1 MDIDDF
7 RSILEGSGVDVWSFI
22 DTAIL
27 VASLDFGSELKRR
40 RDYIVERLFAASSSC
55 SRCRDMSFDEIDV
68 NNTANG
74 NEKVIVEKESS
85 HEEEKGRGVSADS
98 PVTPRSDN
106 GDGDDDELDPY
117 GGLFDDEPKKILD
130 IKQQLEDLDQPEDSL
145 VDLLQSLADM
155 DITFQALKETD
166 IGRHVNRLRKHP
178 SNDVKRLV
186 KQLVRKWKEIVDE
199 WVRFNPQGEHAS
211 SGLMGIN
218 ELQIEVNEHVSAAD
232 GDSPQQKIPQ
242 NGHPQVPD
250 FAYSPNPHN
259 GSSGSDRNNSEPE
272 RKPKPA
278 PPRIEAPTKPTQK
291 SVPASLSALH
301 NVQRQREQ
309 PKESKFD
316 ADQRLASARKR
327 LQANYKEAENGVIS
341 VLYFLCEFGCLN
353 SHCTMILIGNWC
365 HAALLCEAKK
375 QRTIQ
380 VMDIHEIPKP
390 KNKNTFF
397 AKNRGAGGS
406 HQGRHW

>member
-7 RSILEGSGVDVWSFI
+7 RSILESSGVDVWNFI
-22 DTAIL
+22 DTAID

-40 RDYIVERLFAASSSC
+40 RDDIVARLFAASSSC
-55 SRCRDMSFDEIDV
+55 SRCRDRSFDDIDI

-74 NEKVIVEKESS
+74 NGMKDLAEKESS
-85 HEEEKGRGVSADS
+85 HEEEKGRRVYADS
-98 PVTPRSDN
+98 PVTPRSVN
-106 GDGDDDELDPY
+106 GDGDDEELDPF

-186 KQLVRKWKEIVDE
+186 KQLVRKWKEIVDD
-199 WVRFNPQGEHAS
+199 WVRLNPHGERAS
-211 SGLMGIN
+211 SGLM
-218 ELQIEVNEHVSAAD
+218 AY

-242 NGHPQVPD
+242 NGRHQVPD

-272 RKPKPA
+272 RKPKLA
-278 PPRIEAPTKPTQK
+278 PPRNEALTKPIKK
-291 SVPASLSALH
+291 SVPASSSAPH

-309 PKESKFD
+309 PKENKFD
-316 ADQRLASARKR
+316 ADQKFASASKR
-327 LQANYKEAENGVIS
+327 LQANYKEAEN
-341 VLYFLCEFGCLN
+341 
-353 SHCTMILIGNWC
+353 
-365 HAALLCEAKK
+365 AKK

-397 AKNRGAGGS
+397 AKNRGGGS

>member
-7 RSILEGSGVDVWSFI
+7 RSILESSGVDVWTFI
-22 DTAIL
+22 DTAIV

-40 RDYIVERLFAASSSC
+40 RDDIVERLFAAPNSC
-55 SRCRDMSFDEIDV
+55 SRCRDRSFNDINMNHTSNGDEIK
-68 NNTANG
+68 G
-74 NEKVIVEKESS
+74 LVEKESS
-85 HEEEKGRGVSADS
+85 HEEEKGRRVTADS
-98 PVTPRSDN
+98 PVTPRSVN
-106 GDGDDDELDPY
+106 GDDDELDPY

-130 IKQQLEDLDQPEDSL
+130 IKQQLEDIDQPEDSL

-166 IGRHVNRLRKHP
+166 IGRHVNRLRKHS

-186 KQLVRKWKEIVDE
+186 KQLVRKWKEIVDD
-199 WVRFNPQGEHAS
+199 WVRMNPQGEHAS
-211 SGLMGIN
+211 SGLM
-218 ELQIEVNEHVSAAD
+218 AY

-242 NGHPQVPD
+242 NFHHQVPD

-278 PPRIEAPTKPTQK
+278 PLRNQAPTKPTQK
-291 SVPASLSALH
+291 PVPASLAAPH

-309 PKESKFD
+309 PKASNFD
-316 ADQRLASARKR
+316 PDQRLASARKR
-327 LQANYKEAENGVIS
+327 LQANYKEAEN
-341 VLYFLCEFGCLN
+341 
-353 SHCTMILIGNWC
+353 
-365 HAALLCEAKK
+365 AKK

-380 VMDIHEIPKP
+380 VMDIHDIPKP

-397 AKNRGAGGS
+397 PKNRGAGGS

>member
-7 RSILEGSGVDVWSFI
+7 RSILENSGVDVWTFI
-22 DTAIL
+22 DTAID

-40 RDYIVERLFAASSSC
+40 RDDIVARLFAASSSC
-55 SRCRDMSFDEIDV
+55 SRCRDRSFDDIDI
-68 NNTANG
+68 NNTVNG
-74 NEKVIVEKESS
+74 NEMKDLVEKESS
-85 HEEEKGRGVSADS
+85 HEEDKGRRVSADS
-98 PVTPRSDN
+98 P
-106 GDGDDDELDPY
+106 
-117 GGLFDDEPKKILD
+117 
-130 IKQQLEDLDQPEDSL
+130 PEDSL

-155 DITFQALKETD
+155 DITFQALQETD

-186 KQLVRKWKEIVDE
+186 KQLVRKWKEIVDD
-199 WVRFNPQGEHAS
+199 WVRLNAQGERAS
-211 SGLMGIN
+211 SGLM
-218 ELQIEVNEHVSAAD
+218 AD
-232 GDSPQQKIPQ
+232 GDSPHQKIPQ
-242 NGHPQVPD
+242 NGRHQVPD

-278 PPRIEAPTKPTQK
+278 PPRNEALTKPIK
-291 SVPASLSALH
+291 KPVPASSSAPH

-309 PKESKFD
+309 PKEGKFD
-316 ADQRLASARKR
+316 ADQKLASASKR
-327 LQANYKEAENGVIS
+327 LQANYKEAEN
-341 VLYFLCEFGCLN
+341 
-353 SHCTMILIGNWC
+353 
-365 HAALLCEAKK
+365 AKK

-380 VMDIHEIPKP
+380 VMDIHDIPKP

-397 AKNRGAGGS
+397 AKNRGGGGS

>member
-7 RSILEGSGVDVWSFI
+7 RSILESSGVDVWTFI
-22 DTAIL
+22 DTAIV

-40 RDYIVERLFAASSSC
+40 RDDIVERLFASSSSC
-55 SRCRDMSFDEIDV
+55 SRCRDRSLNDINMNNISNGDEIKDL
-68 NNTANG
+68 
-74 NEKVIVEKESS
+74 VEKESS
-85 HEEEKGRGVSADS
+85 HEEEKGTRVAADS
-98 PVTPRSDN
+98 PVTPRSVN

-130 IKQQLEDLDQPEDSL
+130 IKQQLEDSDQPEDSL

-178 SNDVKRLV
+178 SNDVRRLV
-186 KQLVRKWKEIVDE
+186 KQLVRKWKEIVDD
-199 WVRFNPQGEHAS
+199 WVRLNPQGEHAS
-211 SGLMGIN
+211 SGLM
-218 ELQIEVNEHVSAAD
+218 AD
-232 GDSPQQKIPQ
+232 GDSPPQKIPQ
-242 NGHPQVPD
+242 NGHHQVPD

-278 PPRIEAPTKPTQK
+278 PPRNQAPTKPTQK
-291 SVPASLSALH
+291 PVPASSPAPH

-309 PKESKFD
+309 PKASNFD

-327 LQANYKEAENGVIS
+327 LQANYKEAENGLIS
-341 VLYFLCEFGCLN
+341 VLCFLFEFGCLKVQ
-353 SHCTMILIGNWC
+353 IVQC
-365 HAALLCEAKK
+365 H
-375 QRTIQ
+375 
-380 VMDIHEIPKP
+380 
-390 KNKNTFF
+390 
-397 AKNRGAGGS
+397 
-406 HQGRHW
+406 

>member
-1 MDIDDF
+1 MNIDDF
-7 RSILEGSGVDVWSFI
+7 RSILESSGVDVWTFI
-22 DTAIL
+22 DTAID

-40 RDYIVERLFAASSSC
+40 RDDIVARLFAASSSC
-55 SRCRDMSFDEIDV
+55 SRCRDRSFDDIDI

-74 NEKVIVEKESS
+74 NEMKDLVEKESS
-85 HEEEKGRGVSADS
+85 HEEEKGRRVSADS
-98 PVTPRSDN
+98 PVTPRSVN
-106 GDGDDDELDPY
+106 GDDDEEELDPF
-117 GGLFDDEPKKILD
+117 GGLFDDEPKRILE
-130 IKQQLEDLDQPEDSL
+130 IKQQLEDLDQPEESL

-155 DITFQALKETD
+155 DITFQALQETD

-186 KQLVRKWKEIVDE
+186 KQLVRKWKEIVDD
-199 WVRFNPQGEHAS
+199 WVRLNAQGERAS

-218 ELQIEVNEHVSAAD
+218 ELPIEVNEHVSAAD
-232 GDSPQQKIPQ
+232 GDSPHQKIPQ
-242 NGHPQVPD
+242 NGRHQVPD

-278 PPRIEAPTKPTQK
+278 PPRNEALTKPIKK
-291 SVPASLSALH
+291 SVPASSSAPY

-309 PKESKFD
+309 PKEGKFD
-316 ADQRLASARKR
+316 ADQKLASASKR
-327 LQANYKEAENGVIS
+327 LQANYKEAENGLIS
-341 VLYFLCEFGCLN
+341 ALCFL
-353 SHCTMILIGNWC
+353 S
-365 HAALLCEAKK
+365 KK

-397 AKNRGAGGS
+397 AKNRGGGGS

>member
-1 MDIDDF
+1 MMDIDDF
-7 RSILEGSGVDVWSFI
+7 RSILESSGVDVWTFI
-22 DTAIL
+22 DTAIV

-40 RDYIVERLFAASSSC
+40 RDDIVERLFAAPNSC
-55 SRCRDMSFDEIDV
+55 SRCRDRSFNDINMNHTNNGDEIK
-68 NNTANG
+68 G
-74 NEKVIVEKESS
+74 LVEKDSS
-85 HEEEKGRGVSADS
+85 HEEEKGRRVTADS
-98 PVTPRSDN
+98 PVTPRSVN
-106 GDGDDDELDPY
+106 GDDDELDPY

-130 IKQQLEDLDQPEDSL
+130 IKQQLEDIDQPEDSL
-145 VDLLQSLADM
+145 IDLLQSLADM

-166 IGRHVNRLRKHP
+166 IGRHVNRLRKHS

-186 KQLVRKWKEIVDE
+186 KQLVRKWKEIVDD
-199 WVRFNPQGEHAS
+199 WVRMNPQGEHAS
-211 SGLMGIN
+211 SGLMENNIEGVN
-218 ELQIEVNEHVSAAD
+218 ELLMEVNKHVSAAY

-242 NGHPQVPD
+242 NFHHQVPD

-278 PPRIEAPTKPTQK
+278 PLRNQALTKPTQK
-291 SVPASLSALH
+291 PVPASLAAPH

-309 PKESKFD
+309 LKASNFD
-316 ADQRLASARKR
+316 PDQRLASARKR
-327 LQANYKEAENGVIS
+327 LQANYKEAEN
-341 VLYFLCEFGCLN
+341 
-353 SHCTMILIGNWC
+353 
-365 HAALLCEAKK
+365 AKK

-380 VMDIHEIPKP
+380 VMDIHDIPKP

-397 AKNRGAGGS
+397 PKNRGAGGS

>member
-7 RSILEGSGVDVWSFI
+7 RSILESSGVDVWTFI
-22 DTAIL
+22 DTAID
-27 VASLDFGSELKRR
+27 VASLDFGSELKRK
-40 RDYIVERLFAASSSC
+40 RDDIVARLFAASSSC
-55 SRCRDMSFDEIDV
+55 SRCRDRSFDDIDII
-68 NNTANG
+68 NTANG
-74 NEKVIVEKESS
+74 NGMKDLAEKESS
-85 HEEEKGRGVSADS
+85 HEEEKGGRLYADS
-98 PVTPRSDN
+98 PVTPRSVN
-106 GDGDDDELDPY
+106 GDGDGDDEELDPF

-186 KQLVRKWKEIVDE
+186 KQLVRKWKEIVDD
-199 WVRFNPQGEHAS
+199 WVRLNPHGERAS
-211 SGLMGIN
+211 SGLM
-218 ELQIEVNEHVSAAD
+218 AY

-242 NGHPQVPD
+242 NGRHQVPD

-272 RKPKPA
+272 RKPKLA
-278 PPRIEAPTKPTQK
+278 PPRNEALTKPIK
-291 SVPASLSALH
+291 KPVPASSSAPH

-309 PKESKFD
+309 PKENKFD
-316 ADQRLASARKR
+316 ADQKFASASKR
-327 LQANYKEAENGVIS
+327 LQANYKEAEN
-341 VLYFLCEFGCLN
+341 
-353 SHCTMILIGNWC
+353 
-365 HAALLCEAKK
+365 AKK

-397 AKNRGAGGS
+397 AKNRGGGS